1 MIWARR
7 TSTSPRP
14 PRTPPVGSTR
24 NLVGIAG
31 ITDGT
36 SNTLAVSELIIGS
49 VGTDF
54 RGFSQWGDAAGFTTN
69 IGPNS
74 SSPDVHDYSTA
85 GRGDP
90 PLVPLGN
97 LGVNDKY
104 YAARSRHP
112 GGVNTAM
119 CDGSVRF
126 AKNSI
131 NIFIWRALST
141 TNGGEVISSDAF

>member
-1 MIWARR
+1 MGSPKIDIDDAVYAPGR
-7 TSTSPRP
+7 T
-14 PRTPPVGSTR
+14 TR

-49 VGTDF
+49 VATDF

-74 SSPDVHDYSTA
+74 PSPDIHDYCTA
-85 GRGDP
+85 ARTDP
-90 PLVPLGN
+90 PLACLGN
-97 LGVNDKY
+97 LGRNDKY

-126 AKNSI
+126 AKNTT

-141 TNGGEVISSDAF
+141 TNGGEIVSSDAF